1 MHSSTLE
8 TPLDLKGRWLA
19 LQKEQP
25 KIRIRDAAQHLGVS
39 EAELLSTSCGLGKV
53 ERLLAG
59 DFGEIIESLPQL
71 GSIMALTR
79 NEGAVHEKKGC
90 FENVKVNG
98 DKGLV
103 LGATIDL
110 RLFLDNW
117 AMAFA
122 VREEVE
128 SGLRRSLH
136 FFDEYGTAVH
146 KVYLQ
151 EEGDA
156 EAFEELILR
165 FRSSNQEPLQPLP
178 KPPSPAHEKGDVLI
192 DLSDFHGAWDGLQDV
207 HDFFAVVRRFGLTR
221 TQALRLA
228 GPGRARQVRRGALRQ
243 VLESASRRELDIL
256 IFVGNPGAIQI
267 HSGPIRHVKAMGDWL
282 NVLDSDFNLHVRED
296 RIFSSW
302 IVKKPTRDGIIT
314 SLELFDK
321 AGTNLALLFGKRK
334 PGQAESEDWRGLLK
348 ELWEGEGR
356 TASSDQGVEN
366 GHH

>member
-1 MHSSTLE
+1 MPFVFLE
-8 TPLDLKGRWLA
+8 TTADLKGRWLA
-19 LQKEQP
+19 LLKEQP
-25 KIRIRDAAQHLGVS
+25 KILIQDAAHHLGVS
-39 EAELLSTSCGLGKV
+39 EVELLSTSCGLGQV

-59 DFGEIIESLPQL
+59 DLGEILETLPQL
-71 GSIMALTR
+71 GPIMALTQ
-79 NEGAVHEKKGC
+79 NEGAIHEKKGC

-110 RLFLDNW
+110 RLYLDNW

-128 SGLRRSLH
+128 GRLRRSLH

-146 KVYLQ
+146 KVYLT

-156 EAFEELILR
+156 EAFEDLVLR
-165 FRSSNQEPLQPLP
+165 FRSTNQDPLPPLP
-178 KPPSPAHEKGDVLI
+178 KSPTPAQEKGDALI
-192 DLSDFHGAWDGLQDV
+192 DLSDFHGAWDGLDDV
-207 HDFFAVVRRFGLTR
+207 NDFFVMVRNFGLTR

-228 GPGRARQVRRGALRQ
+228 GPGRARQVRRSALRQ

-267 HSGPIRHVKAMGDWL
+267 HSGPVRHVKAIGGLL
-282 NVLDSDFNLHVRED
+282 NVLDPEFNLHVRED
-296 RIFSSW
+296 RISSSW

-321 AGTNLALLFGKRK
+321 SGTNLALLFGKRK

-356 TASSDQGVEN
+356 AASADRRKTN
-366 GHH
+366 GHD